1 MMYLFFQLLLWS
13 RASARVLNINNQS
26 PIDIAAQR
34 GHHIAVRLL
43 HVSYFIL
50 ESICKESGFQFY
62 SDASI

>member
-1 MMYLFFQLLLWS
+1 MCYFKLLLWS

-43 HVSYFIL
+43 HVSFNNLKIT
-50 ESICKESGFQFY
+50 CKESGFQFY